1 MGFSDYTGSSRP
13 IQEVE
18 ETYFKNNL
26 MRNVDKTSGSGRRCS
41 AHADWQ
47 GLTVREFVT
56 LGFRIR

>member
-1 MGFSDYTGSSRP
+1 
-13 IQEVE
+13 
-18 ETYFKNNL
+18 